1 MYKTEILIKYINIY
15 QMESVILVKK
25 VVIEP
30 KEFHSAII
38 PALYEKL
45 KNLACCEE
53 YGYILD
59 VKKIIEYTHM
69 LSRTTGNNIYTI
81 KFEANTLKPKIDK
94 KLNCIVMM
102 VLPNGILAE
111 FLDIKLLV
119 PSSELSDYEYKN
131 QTFYN
136 DQKVISVS
144 DQICVKITDMRYIK
158 NKFNCIGT
166 LI

>member
-1 MYKTEILIKYINIY
+1 MENIILTKKISISPGDFSNDIV
-15 QMESVILVKK
+15 SIL
-25 VVIEP
+25 
-30 KEFHSAII
+30 SD
-38 PALYEKL
+38 KL
-45 KNLACCEE
+45 KKIPCSEK

-59 VKKIIEYTHM
+59 INTILSYESL

-81 KFEANTLKPKIDK
+81 KFEANTLKPQIGK
-94 KLNCIVMM
+94 KLNCIVVMT
-102 VLPNGILAE
+102 LPNGILAE

-119 PSSELSDYEYKN
+119 PSSHLQDYEYKN

-136 DQKVISVS
+136 DKRVITIG
-144 DQICVKITDMRYIK
+144 DQICVLIKDIRYIK